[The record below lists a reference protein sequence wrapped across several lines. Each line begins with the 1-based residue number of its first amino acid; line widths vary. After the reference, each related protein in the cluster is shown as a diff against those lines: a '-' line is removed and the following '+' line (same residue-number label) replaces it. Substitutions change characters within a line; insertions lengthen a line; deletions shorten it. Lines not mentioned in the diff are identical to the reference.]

1 MLHLIKIEGWKYS
14 RKDLLFLRGSHC
26 LPASICDRVK
36 QLGLWRRRR
45 GTRAG
50 CRHSWHPASD
60 RIVGRPIPTF
70 IGQRSFREVKVSARN
85 NAERIRCLRSI
96 DVADFRMPVFFVS
109 NVCHLLN
116 KIDDI
121 DVCLRQFRP
130 NIVCFTETWLNS
142 NIPDSIISFPGY
154 SVVRRDRCSG
164 EGGGVAI
171 YVTDNIQYTRLKQI
185 DSKEFEVLWIS
196 LRPRQLPRPINI
208 LLVAVIYCPPSLC
221 KDSEKSR
228 QFVKYMISSVD
239 MLTKKYPNAGLFLV
253 GDFNTLRT
261 DQFAKCLNL
270 VQVVDKPTR
279 KANVLDLIFTNC
291 RTKYNSPRILPPVG
305 ASDHNCILLWPAS
318 IPTSFGGPKYVL
330 YRPLSSST

>member
-1 MLHLIKIEGWKYS
+1 MADAGISYRHIGASGFSQLLHTYQPMMVMMPYPWFFPQSPSMVFHQFRPCYADAGAQSMVAALSTLPLEFPIVSNYARFPSEGWKYS
-14 RKDLLFLRGSHC
+14 RNDLLHLRASHC
-26 LPASICDRVK
+26 LRASICDRVK

-185 DSKEFEVLWIS
+185 DSKEFEV
-196 LRPRQLPRPINI
+196 
-208 LLVAVIYCPPSLC
+208 
-221 KDSEKSR
+221 
-228 QFVKYMISSVD
+228 
-239 MLTKKYPNAGLFLV
+239 
-253 GDFNTLRT
+253 
-261 DQFAKCLNL
+261 
-270 VQVVDKPTR
+270 
-279 KANVLDLIFTNC
+279 
-291 RTKYNSPRILPPVG
+291 
-305 ASDHNCILLWPAS
+305 
-318 IPTSFGGPKYVL
+318 FGV
-330 YRPLSSST
+330 